1 MNHQNFQE
9 AIEQLSANEG
19 MNSEQVKGKFNLSQ
33 EDMIAMQSNNS
44 HIQAVKPQ
52 PISYCCCCCA

>member
-1 MNHQNFQE
+1 MSHQNFQE
-9 AIEQLSANEG
+9 AIEQLSANEA

-44 HIQAVKPQ
+44 LIQAVTPQ
-52 PISYCCCCCA
+52 PVQLCCCCCA